1 MKNIGEGEEIIDNNI
16 ISDNDYN
23 SDTNFSSNENNKC
36 EKQIQICFISNLK
49 DDKYKI
55 ENNIYTVPVSFRR
68 IDLSRM
74 IKKLLNIKENIS
86 FEFLINKK
94 ILRSSIEEFLQLNN
108 ILSENVIEV
117 EFTIPITK
125 KESKKIDNIS
135 EWISELI
142 IIENTLHCSTFEGN
156 ILYYDLTNFNK
167 IYENNVSNMP
177 IFSFNSF
184 KDNKL
189 GSNLYHESIIGLS
202 NGTIKIF
209 LNEEINKGIK
219 TKNQLYLSN
228 HDDMIKSIAI
238 NKDASLIISGGTDN
252 KINIYDNNYIIEE
265 LKQFKSDNN
274 NKRKKKNVIPPKKS
288 IHKESGIITNLNFFD
303 NIKFL
308 SSGFEKNIKI
318 FDVTNG
324 NIVSSFPYNKSII
337 RSDIIN
343 KNLFII
349 ADENSLIKLFD
360 IRCLNEKS
368 VISLNENKYYSHDK
382 IITSLKGNKNELY
395 FLSSS
400 HDGYI
405 NIFDIRL
412 NKLPVYTIENEKKK
426 ILSCTWFYRK
436 KNHSII
442 SADEYN
448 INIHNF

>member
-1 MKNIGEGEEIIDNNI
+1 MKNIEDEIIDDNTE
-16 ISDNDYN
+16 SDNNYN
-23 SDTNFSSNENNKC
+23 DDGNITSNEDNIC

-49 DDKYKI
+49 DNKYKI
-55 ENNIYTVPVSFRR
+55 ENNIYTIPVSFKR

-74 IKKLLNIKENIS
+74 IKKLLDIKENVS

-108 ILSENVIEV
+108 LLSESVIEI
-117 EFTIPITK
+117 EFTVPITK
-125 KESKKIDNIS
+125 KESKNIDSVS

-142 IIENTLHCSTFEGN
+142 VIENKLYCSTFEGN
-156 ILYYDLTNFNK
+156 LLYYDLKNFNK
-167 IYENNVSNMP
+167 IDENKVFDMP
-177 IFSFNSF
+177 IFSFNLC

-189 GSNLYHESIIGLS
+189 NSDLYHESAIGLS

-209 LNEEINKGIK
+209 LNEEKNDGIK
-219 TKNQLYLSN
+219 IKNELYLSN
-228 HDDMIKSIAI
+228 HDDMIKSIAF
-238 NKDASLIISGGTDN
+238 NKDVSLIISGGADN
-252 KINIYDNNYIIEE
+252 KINIYDNNYIIDE

-274 NKRKKKNVIPPKKS
+274 KRKKKNVIAPTKC
-288 IHKESGIITNLNFFD
+288 IHKETGIITNLNFFD
-303 NIKFL
+303 NNKFL
-308 SSGFEKNIKI
+308 CSGLEKNIKI
-318 FDVTNG
+318 FDAMNG
-324 NIVSSFPYNKSII
+324 SMISSFPYNKSII
-337 RSDIIN
+337 RNDIIN

-368 VISLNENKYYSHDK
+368 VISLNENKYYFHDK
-382 IITSLKGNKNELY
+382 IITSLKGNKNEIY

-405 NIFDIRL
+405 NIFDVRL
-412 NKLPVYTIENEKKK
+412 NKLPVYTIESEEKTK
-426 ILSCTWFYRK
+426 ILSSTWFYK
-436 KNHSII
+436 KKKDNSII